1 MRLRMALVGDRDR
14 DRAAMSLRRHY
25 LQGRLS
31 ADELAERTEL
41 ALRARSDRDL
51 RVALR
56 DLPPPWRTFEEVIV
70 PAARAASRTAARAAV
85 LLALMSFWSIASVV
99 LLLAFVVALL
109 VNGPSLSEVV
119 GFPLVWVGLSY
130 GLWRLWQHGGTPHA

>member
-1 MRLRMALVGDRDR
+1 MRLPMALVGDRDR
-14 DRAAMSLRRHY
+14 DRAATSLRRHY

-51 RVALR
+51 RGALR
-56 DLPPPWRTFEEVIV
+56 DLPPSWRDFEDVVV
-70 PAARAASRTAARAAV
+70 PAAKAATRTAARAVV
-85 LLALMSFWSIASVV
+85 LLALMSFWSLASLV
-99 LLLAFVVALL
+99 LLLAFVVALV

-119 GFPLVWVGLSY
+119 GFPLLWAGLTY
-130 GLWRLWQHGGTPHA
+130 GLWRLWQRGGTREA

>member
-1 MRLRMALVGDRDR
+1 MALVGDRDR
-14 DRAAMSLRRHY
+14 DRATTSLRRHY

-31 ADELAERTEL
+31 ADELAERAEL

-51 RVALR
+51 RLALR
-56 DLPPPWRTFEEVIV
+56 DLPPSWRNFEDIVV
-70 PAARAASRTAARAAV
+70 PAAKAASRTAARAVV
-85 LLALMSFWSIASVV
+85 LLALMSFWSVASLA
-99 LLLAFVVALL
+99 LLLAFVVALV

-130 GLWRLWQHGGTPHA
+130 GLWRLWQHGGTRQA

>member
-1 MRLRMALVGDRDR
+1 MRLPMALVGDRDR
-14 DRAAMSLRRHY
+14 DRAATSLRRHY

-51 RVALR
+51 RIALR
-56 DLPPPWRTFEEVIV
+56 DLPPPWRNFEDVVV
-70 PAARAASRTAARAAV
+70 PAARAASRAATRALV
-85 LLALMSFWSIASVV
+85 LLALMSFWSIASLV
-99 LLLAFVVALL
+99 LLLAFVVALI
-109 VNGPSLSEVV
+109 VNGPSVSEVV

-130 GLWRLWQHGGTPHA
+130 GLWRLWQHGGTRQA

>member
-1 MRLRMALVGDRDR
+1 MLLRMALVGDRDR
-14 DRAAMSLRRHY
+14 DRAATSLRRHY

-41 ALRARSDRDL
+41 ALRARFDRDL
-51 RVALR
+51 HVALR
-56 DLPPPWRTFEEVIV
+56 DLPPSWRNFEDVIV
-70 PAARAASRTAARAAV
+70 PAARAASRTAARAVV
-85 LLALMSFWSIASVV
+85 LLALMSFWGVASLV
-99 LLLAFVVALL
+99 LLLAFVVALV

-130 GLWRLWQHGGTPHA
+130 GLWRLWQHGGTREA